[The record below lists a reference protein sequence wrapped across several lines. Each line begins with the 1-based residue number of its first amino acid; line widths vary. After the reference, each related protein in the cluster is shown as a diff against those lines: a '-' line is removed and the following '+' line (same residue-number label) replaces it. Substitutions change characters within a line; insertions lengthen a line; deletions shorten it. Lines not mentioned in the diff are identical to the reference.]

1 MEAVRRK
8 RKSKREKK
16 IPDYP
21 SKQESKGEAFRR
33 FSFIVGK
40 NLRDFGD
47 APTDDANQ
55 TQI

>member
-16 IPDYP
+16 VPDYP